1 MALLK
6 MQSLVDAAG
15 EALGLI
21 EDPLLTPV
29 GIKIEEA
36 TNEALEKEDIELNM
50 EICEIVN
57 DTENVLGPEQAI
69 RAIKRKIQNSLGKS
83 TTCILLTL
91 ALLETLVKNC
101 GEGFVFIVCQR
112 EFGDFLLYL
121 VTTPGIELDKVIQD
135 RVLALIQS
143 WALAYSSDKKL
154 RGVAEVY
161 MILKDKGIKFPE
173 PSDEDLKDTEEIEA
187 FLKELEEEIDQIGE
201 FEEEIYDEE
210 VNGEEVTT
218 DEFDRFLKKRVEA
231 ATKKETEEIAFS
243 SDHDLKGIAE
253 VYEVLKE
260 KGIEIPMPSEE
271 DLEETDEIEHW
282 MKEHEGETELNDSD
296 EENNLGDATTD
307 DFNKF
312 LEKRI
317 EAVQDD

>member
-1 MALLK
+1 M
-6 MQSLVDAAG
+6 
-15 EALGLI
+15 
-21 EDPLLTPV
+21 
-29 GIKIEEA
+29 
-36 TNEALEKEDIELNM
+36 
-50 EICEIVN
+50 
-57 DTENVLGPEQAI
+57 
-69 RAIKRKIQNSLGKS
+69 
-83 TTCILLTL
+83 
-91 ALLETLVKNC
+91 
-101 GEGFVFIVCQR
+101 
-112 EFGDFLLYL
+112 
-121 VTTPGIELDKVIQD
+121 
-135 RVLALIQS
+135 
-143 WALAYSSDKKL
+143 
-154 RGVAEVY
+154 
-161 MILKDKGIKFPE
+161 KDKGIEFPE

-296 EENNLGDATTD
+296 EENILGDATTD